1 MSEDWGGGR
10 ERRHRTRAGYVS
22 SWKGKQREDRR
33 MYSCIPEKS
42 LPRDA
47 YKPLKKTLKGK

>member
-47 YKPLKKTLKGK
+47 YKPLKKSLKGK